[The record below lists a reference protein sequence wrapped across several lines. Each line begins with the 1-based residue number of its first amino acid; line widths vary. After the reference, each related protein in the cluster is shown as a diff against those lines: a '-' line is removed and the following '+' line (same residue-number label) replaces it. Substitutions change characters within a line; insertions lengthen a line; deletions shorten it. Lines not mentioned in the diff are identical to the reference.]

1 MEKKTSVYSVLQCV
15 LFMLYF
21 VVLTVERVISLV
33 AAFGTPFGEMIALD
47 AYMTVLT
54 VLALAG
60 GWIYLIVL
68 GRKLFNFGT
77 DKNGTDFLHPCI
89 AAGILLLGGMV
100 HTEGTIPPVQFAA
113 YGCLLAAM
121 LLHTVRGVKLHGGG
135 LLRWMSFAYITA
147 FSMAI
152 PVVYTTKC
160 APGTCAL
167 CSAFYP
173 IESIASVLLVAL
185 FTVMLVR
192 FYKRDGLLSFCI
204 WNWGIAAALDAV
216 VLGLRWH
223 DEINFFVLIFIAL
236 AVAIGFVGKLL
247 SHVASAKTQNIQ
259 EQHIQE

>member
-1 MEKKTSVYSVLQCV
+1 MEKKTVIFNVLQCV

-21 VVLTVERVISLV
+21 ALLTAERIISLV
-33 AAFGTPFGEMIALD
+33 AAFATPFAEMLPLD
-47 AYMTVLT
+47 GYMTILT

-60 GWIYLIVL
+60 GWTYLLVL
-68 GRKLFNFGT
+68 GRKLFNFGSA
-77 DKNGTDFLHPCI
+77 KEENDFLHPCI
-89 AAGILLLGGMV
+89 AVGILLLGGMV
-100 HTEGTIPPVQFAA
+100 HTEGTITPMQFAA
-113 YGCLLAAM
+113 YGCLLIAM
-121 LLHTVRGVKLHGGG
+121 LLHTVRGVRLHGDG

-160 APGTCAL
+160 VPDTCAL
-167 CSAFYP
+167 CTAFYP

-192 FYKRDGLLSFCI
+192 FYKRDGILTFCPCC
-204 WNWGIAAALDAV
+204 WGIAAALDAV

-236 AVAIGFVGKLL
+236 TVVIGFVGKLI
-247 SHVASAKTQNIQ
+247 SHIAFSKTRRIQ
-259 EQHIQE
+259 E